1 MCNVDPHIV
10 RLVYDVCALALGLQV
25 TLVRGA
31 ASTGTLGGVPHP
43 VRENLSSTDKYW
55 SQVV

>member
-1 MCNVDPHIV
+1 MCNVDPHI
-10 RLVYDVCALALGLQV
+10 VYDVCALALGSQV